1 MSSSK
6 PQILVALA
14 ALAVLL
20 APARAHGWVAVR
32 GAPIARG
39 VAIGVTAG
47 AVAGAVSRSY
57 YPPPPSTV
65 IVTPPPAAPA
75 PAPAPTAV
83 GSVVTTL
90 PSGCVSAAGGRYQCG
105 SVWYQPYFG
114 SNGVYYQV
122 VAP

>member
-6 PQILVALA
+6 PRILVAFA

-20 APARAHGWVAVR
+20 GPARAPAWVAVR

-39 VAIGVTAG
+39 IAIGVTAG
-47 AVAGAVSRSY
+47 AVAGAVSSSY
-57 YPPPPSTV
+57 YHPPPSTTV
-65 IVTPPPAAPA
+65 VVTPPPPPPA
-75 PAPAPTAV
+75 AV

-90 PSGCVSAAGGRYQCG
+90 PSGCVSTGGRYQCG
-105 SVWYQPYFG
+105 SIWYQPYFG

-122 VAP
+122 VGP